1 MADTLPEALLPFAEP
16 VQVLDQGFVRLV
28 SVYGGE
34 ASILQAARV
43 TSGSASKGAKEDR
56 ALLRYLMR
64 HRHTTPFEFA
74 EITLHVRVPMD
85 AWRQWIRHR
94 TANVN
99 EYSTRYSEAI
109 DAMAQT
115 DAGAWRKQAAVNRQ
129 GSAGLVS
136 EWPTG
141 WKLAPAVGPNGEPPG
156 AYYSE
161 GERAVVTPD
170 GECLRHAF
178 HPGDY
183 LSQREAQLQIF
194 AREVY
199 EERLAFGVAKEQARK
214 DLPLSTYTEAYW
226 KIDAGNLLHFLSLRL
241 DEHAQLEIRLYAE
254 AIAEIVKA
262 WMPNVWEAFV
272 DYRLDAWML
281 SGPEARAACL
291 MIRGWLADEEEK
303 ARGEG
308 ESFDAVEY
316 VSNLLPGLSQ
326 RELDAFLIRVTN
338 G

>member
-1 MADTLPEALLPFAEP
+1 MTPDLLPFTEP
-16 VQVLDQGFVRLV
+16 TTVLDQGFVRLA

-43 TSGSASKGAKEDR
+43 TSGSGSKGAKEDR

-99 EYSTRYSEAI
+99 EYSTRYSEAV

-115 DAGAWRKQAAVNRQ
+115 DAGAWRKQAAINRQ
-129 GSAGLVS
+129 GSGGLVT
-136 EWPTG
+136 EWPPG
-141 WKLAPAVGPNGEPPG
+141 YCADGRSDGPGG
-156 AYYSE
+156 
-161 GERAVVTPD
+161 
-170 GECLRHAF
+170 
-178 HPGDY
+178 Y
-183 LSQREAQLQIF
+183 LSQRECEFQRAAQAL
-194 AREVY
+194 Y
-199 EERLAFGVAKEQARK
+199 KERLAFGVAKEQARK

-226 KIDAGNLLHFLSLRL
+226 KIDVGNLLHFLSLRL

-254 AIAEIVKA
+254 AIARIVEV
-262 WMPNVWEAFV
+262 WLPNVWEAFV
-272 DYRLDAWML
+272 DYRLDAWVL
-281 SGPEARAACL
+281 SGPEARATAS
-291 MIRGWLADEEEK
+291 MVRGWLGDEEEK

-308 ESFDAVEY
+308 ETFDAGAY
-316 VSNLLPGLSQ
+316 LAKLLPGLSQ
-326 RELDAFLIRVTN
+326 RELDAFMMRVVN